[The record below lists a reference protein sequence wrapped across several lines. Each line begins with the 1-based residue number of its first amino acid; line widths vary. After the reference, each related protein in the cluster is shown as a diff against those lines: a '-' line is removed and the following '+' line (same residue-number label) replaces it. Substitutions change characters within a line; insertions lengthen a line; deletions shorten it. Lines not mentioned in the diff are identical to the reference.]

1 LWAAAEVSTLSTVS
15 WREVQPHSC
24 LDIRAYSAVLKG
36 RILWFSPRW
45 MLLALSFNGGS
56 VLALHFVEYLEEST
70 LKVELWTT
78 NNGSYSTL
86 FMHGRGLHGFEEV
99 LGMWNDR

>member
-1 LWAAAEVSTLSTVS
+1 
-15 WREVQPHSC
+15 
-24 LDIRAYSAVLKG
+24 
-36 RILWFSPRW
+36 